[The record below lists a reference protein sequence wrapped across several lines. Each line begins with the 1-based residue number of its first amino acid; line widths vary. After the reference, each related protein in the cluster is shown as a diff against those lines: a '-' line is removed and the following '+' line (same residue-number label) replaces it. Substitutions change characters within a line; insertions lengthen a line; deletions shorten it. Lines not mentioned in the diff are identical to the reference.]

1 MVAGRCKSAPPF
13 TLVVK
18 HHAESNICGTTN
30 VRPSMSVLL
39 VIAVLAS
46 LTLQLS
52 MKRAWLAVLLSPLLS
67 LIVQVIFSVVLTHPL
82 VREGEITNTTVA
94 LINVSA
100 TLLVWFGLALR
111 RRTHRKQRSE
121 SDA

>member
-1 MVAGRCKSAPPF
+1 
-13 TLVVK
+13 
-18 HHAESNICGTTN
+18 
-30 VRPSMSVLL
+30 MSVLL